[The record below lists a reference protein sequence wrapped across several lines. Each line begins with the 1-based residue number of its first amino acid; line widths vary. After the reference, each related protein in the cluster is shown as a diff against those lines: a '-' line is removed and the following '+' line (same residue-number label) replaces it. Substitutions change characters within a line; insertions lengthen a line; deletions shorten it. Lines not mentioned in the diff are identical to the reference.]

1 MGEIL
6 KWKELAE
13 NYRIEANI
21 YHNIYES
28 HMDNIRTMIVF
39 SGILTKLK
47 SDLLAFELKNGTEK
61 THERN
66 KLINDLEEVYVK
78 LSCLSDQIERFRILL
93 RDESIRNAKL
103 ESENEKLKH
112 DIEST
117 LKAFQNED

>member
-28 HMDNIRTMIVF
+28 HMDNIRTMLVF

-78 LSCLSDQIERFRILL
+78 LSGLSDQIERFRILL
-93 RDESIRNAKL
+93 RDESLRNAKL
-103 ESENEKLKH
+103 EIENEKLKQ